1 MSKIKK
7 SYINI
12 ASGQIHY
19 RYIEGDGQP
28 LLFFHRTPSSSIMF
42 ERLMLEMKNDRP
54 LFAFDTPGFG
64 ESFNPDGMPSLED
77 YRDWFIEL
85 INKIGLDQFHIY
97 AHHTGTHIA
106 SEIALKL
113 EHQILSLCLNG
124 AAYLTFEERE
134 MFQNNF
140 TPALEADEKGEYLIE
155 TFNLIKTLFPTFDPD
170 LVDLELRGALRS
182 KTGRNQAFNAIW
194 KQDFMKV
201 LSEIKCPI
209 LAMSSID
216 DFFIDQLELIK
227 EDFPLIRTAILKES
241 RIASTELQTEATAS
255 LIRDFIKEVEE
266 KN

>member
-12 ASGQIHY
+12 NSGQIHY
-19 RYIEGDGQP
+19 RYIEGDGLP

-42 ERLMLEMKNDRP
+42 ERLMLKMKNDRP

-64 ESFNPDGMPSLED
+64 ESFNPVGMPSLED
-77 YRDWFIEL
+77 YRDWFIAAIEKTEL
-85 INKIGLDQFHIY
+85 DHFHIY

-113 EHQILSLCLNG
+113 EQQVLSLCLNG

-134 MFQNNF
+134 IFQNNF
-140 TPALEADEKGEYLIE
+140 TSAVEADEEGKYLIE

-182 KTGRNQAFNAIW
+182 KVGRNQAFTAIW

-201 LSEIKCPI
+201 LSKIKCPI
-209 LAMSSID
+209 LVMSAID

-227 EDFPLIRTAILKES
+227 KDFPLIRTAILKES
-241 RIASTELQTEATAS
+241 RIASPELQTAATAC

-266 KN
+266 NN

>member
-1 MSKIKK
+1 MSKIEK

-12 ASGQIHY
+12 TSGQIHY

-42 ERLMLEMKNDRP
+42 ERLMLEMKNDGP

-77 YRDWFIEL
+77 YRDWFIEV

-124 AAYLTFEERE
+124 AAYLTCEERE
-134 MFQNNF
+134 IFQNNF
-140 TPALEADEKGEYLIE
+140 KPALEADDEGKYLIE

-182 KTGRNQAFNAIW
+182 KMGRNQAFTAIW
-194 KQDFMKV
+194 KQDFMKA

-209 LAMSSID
+209 FVMSAID

-227 EDFPLIRTAILKES
+227 KDFPLIRTAILEES
-241 RIASTELQTEATAS
+241 RIASPELQAEATAS
-255 LIRDFIKEVEE
+255 LIRNFIKEIEE
-266 KN
+266 NN